1 MQKGTAALENSP
13 AVSQMA
19 TQSYD
24 MIQQFQSLLYT
35 QEKLRYISNPKLQ
48 TLTIH
53 NSQQVETTQIS
64 NSGQITK

>member
-35 QEKLRYISNPKLQ
+35 QEKLNDMPIQKPVYKFA
-48 TLTIH
+48 
-53 NSQQVETTQIS
+53 
-64 NSGQITK
+64 